1 MPGHGDLAAQ
11 AGKLLTS
18 LAFRI
23 LGPLEVIAE
32 GRTVPLGGPKPRLL
46 LAALAL
52 QPNVVVSTE
61 VLVEILWP
69 GTAPRSAAANIR
81 TYVHSLRRRL
91 AETAPELGDRISS
104 RASGYLLSA
113 ADEELDHVLFANHA
127 AEARKAFERGDAE
140 AALALLDKADALWRG
155 EVLEG
160 LPHDHGWGAAIARLA
175 ELRLSVQEQRL
186 RARLAL
192 GRHGEAIAELRGLVT
207 EHPLREELWQQL
219 VTALRDGGRV
229 AEAVE
234 AYELAEHTLEA
245 ELGTKPGPRLREL
258 RATLV
263 PPAAVPELPAVPA
276 ELAVP
281 RPRTLPELPICQLP
295 LDLPDF
301 TGRDDVVD
309 QLVTRL
315 REHGETGR
323 PTVVVLSGAPGV
335 GKSAIA
341 VRVAHAVRDA
351 FGDGQL
357 HVDLAGTS
365 SSPRAPMGVLAELL
379 RALGIPDAGLPR
391 DLPERSALLRSRLA
405 GKRMCVVLD
414 DAGSAAQV
422 RPLLPGTGACAVLV
436 TSRVRLPDLD
446 GAVPV
451 DVDLLPEPE
460 AARLLEGIVG
470 AERVAAEPDNA
481 AAILRQCGHLPLA
494 IRVAGAKLT
503 NRPSWSLRILAD
515 RLHDERRRLDE
526 LRVGDLAVRASVTL
540 SYDLLPMSAAA
551 AFRWLGALGPIQFPA
566 WVVAAAL
573 GRPSADDVL
582 DVLVDA
588 HLVELVAS
596 DATGQP
602 RYRLHDLLR
611 VYAAELA
618 ERDAPEKTRRAVRR
632 VLEGYLALAV
642 AAAERMP
649 IHFFGQY
656 RDHAV
661 PYPELPDGTDELL
674 ADPAAWFAAERHSG
688 VAAVTLA
695 AQLGFDDL
703 AWQLT
708 AAFTPYFDLRGH
720 QDDWHATHEVALAAA
735 RRAGAVR
742 GEAIVQRNLG
752 QIHLY
757 QDSYAEAFVA
767 FDAAR
772 ELYERVGD
780 AQGTGI
786 ALAGLGTILRIQG
799 DNDLA
804 LERCHEA
811 SKLFAEAGD
820 RHGEA
825 VIRIAVGAGWM
836 AQRCYAPAK
845 RWFTDALELAAAI
858 GDRHREAH
866 ALQRLGLLHQH
877 EGNLGPA
884 REFVTRAIAVF
895 TDLGDDHCVG
905 YANQNLGELC
915 LHSGDFAH
923 AQLLLVNSLSVHRRN
938 GDRRSEAEVSQ
949 LLGELHSALSQPERS
964 RTYSERAL
972 AIWREL
978 SARPQQSAL
987 ETRLESAPG
996 EGPRIVSA

>member
-23 LGPLEVIAE
+23 LGPLEVVAE

-104 RASGYLLSA
+104 RASGYLLVA
-113 ADEELDHVLFANHA
+113 TDEELDHVVFANRA
-127 AEARKAFERGDAE
+127 AQAREVFERGDAE

-160 LPHDHGWGAAIARLA
+160 LPHDHGWGAAVARLA

-192 GRHGEAIAELRGLVT
+192 GRHGEAIAELRGLVA
-207 EHPLREELWQQL
+207 EHPLREQLWQQL
-219 VTALRDGGRV
+219 VTALRDGGRI

-234 AYELAEHTLEA
+234 AYELAERTLA
-245 ELGTKPGPRLREL
+245 EELDARPGARLREL

-263 PPAAVPELPAVPA
+263 APAPLPELRA
-276 ELAVP
+276 ELAVV
-281 RPRTLPELPICQLP
+281 RPATELPICQLP

-301 TGRDDVVD
+301 TGREDVVE

-315 REHGETGR
+315 RERGETGR

-351 FGDGQL
+351 FADGQL

-379 RALGIPDAGLPR
+379 RALGIHDAGLPR

-446 GAVPV
+446 GAVAV

-566 WVVAAAL
+566 WVVAAVL

-588 HLVELVAS
+588 HLVELVAA

-618 ERDAPEKTRRAVRR
+618 EQEAPEKPRRAARR

-656 RDHAV
+656 RDPAA
-661 PYPELPDGTDELL
+661 PDPRLPAGTDRLL
-674 ADPAAWFAAERHSG
+674 ADPAAWFAAERPTG

-720 QDDWHATHEVALAAA
+720 QDDWHATHAVALAAA
-735 RRAGAVR
+735 RRAGALR
-742 GEAIVQRNLG
+742 GEAIIQRNLG

-757 QDSYAEAFVA
+757 QDRYAEARVEY
-767 FDAAR
+767 DAAR

-820 RHGEA
+820 LHGEA
-825 VIRIAVGAGWM
+825 VIRIAVGAVWM
-836 AQRCYAPAK
+836 AQKCYAPAK

-866 ALQRLGLLHQH
+866 ALQRLGLLQQH

-884 REFVTRAIAVF
+884 REHVTRAIAVF

-987 ETRLESAPG
+987 ETRLETAAG

>member
-1 MPGHGDLAAQ
+1 MRGHGDLATK
-11 AGKLLTS
+11 AGKKMLTS

-23 LGPLEVIAE
+23 LGPLEVVAE
-32 GRTVPLGGPKPRLL
+32 GRAVPLGGPKPRLL
-46 LAALAL
+46 LAALVL

-61 VLVEILWP
+61 VLVEVLWP

-104 RASGYLLSA
+104 RASGYQLSA
-113 ADEELDHVLFANHA
+113 APEELDHVVFSEHA
-127 AEARKAFERGDAE
+127 AEAQKAFDRGDAE
-140 AALALLDKADALWRG
+140 AALTLLEQADALWRG

-160 LPHDHGWGAAIARLA
+160 LPHDHSWSAAVARLA
-175 ELRLSVQEQRL
+175 ELRLSVQERRL
-186 RARLAL
+186 KARIEL

-207 EHPLREELWQQL
+207 EHPLREELWEQL
-219 VTALRDGGRV
+219 VTALRDGGRTD
-229 AEAVE
+229 EAVA
-234 AYELAEHTLEA
+234 AYQLAERTLDE
-245 ELGTKPGPRLREL
+245 ELGAKPGEGLREL
-258 RATLV
+258 RATL
-263 PPAAVPELPAVPA
+263 AVPSAKPPKLPVLPAEIQVRRPA
-276 ELAVP
+276 ELPV
-281 RPRTLPELPICQLP
+281 CQLP

-301 TGRDDVVD
+301 TGREEVVD
-309 QLVTRL
+309 RIVARL
-315 REHGETGR
+315 RERGANGL
-323 PTVVVLSGAPGV
+323 PSVIVLSGAPGV

-351 FGDGQL
+351 FADGQL

-391 DLPERSALLRSRLA
+391 DLPERSALLRSQLA

-414 DAGSAAQV
+414 DAGGAAQV

-436 TSRVRLPDLD
+436 TSRLSLPDLD

-460 AARLLEGIVG
+460 AALLLQGIVG

-503 NRPSWSLRILAD
+503 NRPNWSLRVLAD

-551 AFRWLGALGPIQFPA
+551 AFRWIGALGPVQFPA

-573 GRPSADDVL
+573 GRTSADEVL

-618 ERDAPEKTRRAVRR
+618 ERDGPGKTRAAARR

-642 AAAERMP
+642 EAADRMP

-656 RDHAV
+656 RDESAK
-661 PYPELPDGTDELL
+661 LPDLPPETERLL
-674 ADPAAWFAAERHSG
+674 ADPAAWFGAERHTT

-695 AQLGFDDL
+695 AELGFDDL
-703 AWQLT
+703 TWQLT
-708 AAFTPYFDLRGH
+708 AALTPYFDLRGH
-720 QDDWHATHEVALAAA
+720 QDDWHSTHALALEAA
-735 RRAGAVR
+735 RRAGSAH
-742 GEAIVQRNLG
+742 GEAIIQRNLG

-757 QDSYAEAFVA
+757 QDSYAEALVA
-767 FDAAR
+767 FEASFA
-772 ELYERVGD
+772 LYQRIGD
-780 AQGTGI
+780 TQGMGT
-786 ALAGLGTILRIQG
+786 ALAGLVTILRIEG
-799 DNDLA
+799 ENDRA

-811 SKLFAEAGD
+811 LKLFAQAGD

-825 VIRIAVGAGWM
+825 VVRISAGTIWL
-836 AQRCYAPAK
+836 AQKCYAPAK
-845 RWFTDALELAAAI
+845 RWFTDALELASEI

-877 EGNLGPA
+877 EGNLGQA
-884 REFVTRAIAVF
+884 REQVTRAIGIF

-905 YANQNLGELC
+905 YANQALGELC
-915 LHSGDFAH
+915 LYSGDFAH

-972 AIWREL
+972 VIWREL
-978 SARPQQSAL
+978 SAQPQESAL
-987 ETRLESAPG
+987 RNRMQGAGEHRIASA
-996 EGPRIVSA
+996 

>member
-1 MPGHGDLAAQ
+1 M
-11 AGKLLTS
+11 LTS

-23 LGPLEVIAE
+23 LGPLEVVAE
-32 GRTVPLGGPKPRLL
+32 GRAVPLGGPKPRLL

-61 VLVEILWP
+61 VLVEVLWP

-104 RASGYLLSA
+104 RASGYLLTA
-113 ADEELDHVLFANHA
+113 APEELDHVVFSEHA
-127 AEARKAFERGDAE
+127 AEAQKAFDRGDAE
-140 AALALLDKADALWRG
+140 AALALLEQADALWRG

-160 LPHDHGWGAAIARLA
+160 LPHDHGWGAAVARLA

-186 RARLAL
+186 KARIEL

-207 EHPLREELWQQL
+207 EHPLREELWEQL
-219 VTALRDGGRV
+219 VTALRDGGRTD
-229 AEAVE
+229 EAVE
-234 AYELAEHTLEA
+234 AYQLAERTLDE
-245 ELGTKPGPRLREL
+245 ELDARPGARLREL
-258 RATLV
+258 RATLAV
-263 PPAAVPELPAVPA
+263 PSAKTVPSAKPPKLPVLPAEVQIKRPAA
-276 ELAVP
+276 
-281 RPRTLPELPICQLP
+281 ELPICQLP

-301 TGRDDVVD
+301 TGREEVVD
-309 QLVTRL
+309 RIVERL
-315 REHGETGR
+315 RERGGHGQ
-323 PTVVVLSGAPGV
+323 PSVFVLSGAPGV

-341 VRVAHAVRDA
+341 VRVAHAVRDGFA
-351 FGDGQL
+351 DGQL

-436 TSRVRLPDLD
+436 TSRLRLPDLD
-446 GAVPV
+446 GAVSV

-460 AARLLEGIVG
+460 AARLLQGIVG
-470 AERVAAEPDNA
+470 AERVAAEPENA

-503 NRPSWSLRILAD
+503 NRPSWSLRVLAD

-551 AFRWLGALGPIQFPA
+551 AFRWLGALGPVQFPA

-618 ERDAPEKTRRAVRR
+618 ERDGPGKTRAAARR

-642 AAAERMP
+642 EAADRMP

-656 RDHAV
+656 RDEAAKL
-661 PYPELPDGTDELL
+661 PELPPETERLL
-674 ADPAAWFAAERHSG
+674 ADPAAWFAAERHTT
-688 VAAVTLA
+688 VAAVNLA
-695 AQLGFDDL
+695 AELGFDDL
-703 AWQLT
+703 TWQLT
-708 AAFTPYFDLRGH
+708 AALTPYFDLRGH
-720 QDDWHATHEVALAAA
+720 QDDWHSTHALALAAA
-735 RRAGAVR
+735 RRAGSAH
-742 GEAIVQRNLG
+742 GEAIIQRNLG

-757 QDSYAEAFVA
+757 QDSYTEALVA
-767 FDAAR
+767 FEASYAR
-772 ELYERVGD
+772 YQQIGD
-780 AQGTGI
+780 AQGMGT
-786 ALAGLGTILRIQG
+786 ALAGLGTILRIEG
-799 DNDLA
+799 ANDRA

-811 SKLFAEAGD
+811 LKLFAEAGD

-825 VIRIAVGAGWM
+825 VVRVAAGTIWL
-836 AQRCYAPAK
+836 AQKCYASAK
-845 RWFTDALELAAAI
+845 RWFTDALELSAEI

-877 EGNLGPA
+877 EGNLGQA
-884 REFVTRAIAVF
+884 REQVTRAIAIF

-905 YANQNLGELC
+905 YANQALGELC
-915 LHSGDFAH
+915 LYSGDFAH

-972 AIWREL
+972 VIWREL
-978 SARPQQSAL
+978 SARPQESAL
-987 ETRLESAPG
+987 QNRMQGADEHRIASA
-996 EGPRIVSA
+996 